1 MSSSMSR
8 SEPPWLRLA
17 MRIVIG
23 LCLARS
29 GDILVMGGAA
39 RLIFHGVDKIF
50 PGSSAA
56 GRRANQPDLAAG
68 GAAGRRAGGVRELTR
83 SLECD

>member
-1 MSSSMSR
+1 
-8 SEPPWLRLA
+8 

-50 PGSSAA
+50 PGSSSLLPGGGRINLTLRRVARPAGVPAA
-56 GRRANQPDLAAG
+56 
-68 GAAGRRAGGVRELTR
+68 
-83 SLECD
+83 